1 MCLLAENVSG
11 QKRMKI
17 VNQSKKPN
25 FFSNKEAFLKQKYP
39 NRKQILKIF
48 CVNPKNYFVHCQN
61 LRICEMQWYVLP
73 SDKLL
78 LVSQTVRASVLASSQ
93 HLSAWLP
100 YLLMFLSTNIKF
112 RALNQFSFYEIIFV
126 QNIDNSNLSGWYSFS
141 VILSLHYKKN
151 FRGNS

>member
-48 CVNPKNYFVHCQN
+48 CVNPKNYFVHYQN
-61 LRICEMQWYVLP
+61 LRICEMQ
-73 SDKLL
+73 
-78 LVSQTVRASVLASSQ
+78 
-93 HLSAWLP
+93 
-100 YLLMFLSTNIKF
+100 
-112 RALNQFSFYEIIFV
+112 
-126 QNIDNSNLSGWYSFS
+126 
-141 VILSLHYKKN
+141 
-151 FRGNS
+151 